1 MVVHLCAYLNTLHF
15 IYQALYLLVCPSQ
28 VIYMSG
34 REGSKPV
41 KVKIIET
48 KYVQTDATQFKSVVQ
63 QLTGKDPVN
72 VTELKG
78 SRSLDKNKKTVE
90 RSTGGHDGREDVW
103 VQQDNEKMVVDA
115 STSVTLDEFFKF
127 LHD

>member
-1 MVVHLCAYLNTLHF
+1 
-15 IYQALYLLVCPSQ
+15 
-28 VIYMSG
+28 MSG

>member
-1 MVVHLCAYLNTLHF
+1 
-15 IYQALYLLVCPSQ
+15 
-28 VIYMSG
+28 MSG

-63 QLTGKDPVN
+63 QLTGKDLVN
-72 VTELKG
+72 VTESEG

-103 VQQDNEKMVVDA
+103 PVQQDYEKMVVDA